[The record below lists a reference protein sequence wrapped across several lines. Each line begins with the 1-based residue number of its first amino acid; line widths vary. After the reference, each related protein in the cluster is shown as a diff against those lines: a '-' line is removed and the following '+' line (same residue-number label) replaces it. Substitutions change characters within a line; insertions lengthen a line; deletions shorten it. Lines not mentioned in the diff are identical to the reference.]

1 MLMEAVPQHPK
12 RRTRGL
18 RTPWATGLLHDAI
31 WRCARLDLGTDREAA
46 ICDRAIP
53 GVVIVAV
60 ADKRAAVF
68 VQDFLNVGRKVAH
81 AALGGAMLS
90 ELWAVSS
97 ITTSLGS
104 PSIRSKIMPGNLARR
119 ASTVS
124 RTSDSPSRAI
134 RGASSRSLPGAPS
147 YAKRKRGNA
156 ADVSVATRDQ
166 GASVRLPEALEADLS
181 NICPRRV
188 CVPLSYPYASG

>member
-1 MLMEAVPQHPK
+1 MTPWSNRKVSGASWVLTEAVPQHPK

-90 ELWAVSS
+90 EL
-97 ITTSLGS
+97 G
-104 PSIRSKIMPGNLARR
+104 PSARSQRRLAWL
-119 ASTVS
+119 AF
-124 RTSDSPSRAI
+124 DQIEDHAGQF
-134 RGASSRSLPGAPS
+134 GA
-147 YAKRKRGNA
+147 
-156 ADVSVATRDQ
+156 Q
-166 GASVRLPEALEADLS
+166 GIDGFE
-181 NICPRRV
+181 
-188 CVPLSYPYASG
+188 GF